1 MKHYY
6 EMPTM
11 VKFLDP
17 YYELMAGET
26 EKDRPW
32 LAGIAFGEYVICGC
46 CGGLME
52 LSELFEFAAGDEEY
66 EPFDLQFEEMSWIDI
81 KEAIIGDQDRFF
93 LVGTVPDYDDI
104 EFFEVEK

>member
-6 EMPTM
+6 EKPTM

-32 LAGIAFGEYVICGC
+32 LAGIAFGEYVIYRIS
-46 CGGLME
+46 LV
-52 LSELFEFAAGDEEY
+52 
-66 EPFDLQFEEMSWIDI
+66 I
-81 KEAIIGDQDRFF
+81 F
-93 LVGTVPDYDDI
+93 L
-104 EFFEVEK
+104 E

>member
-6 EMPTM
+6 EKPTM

-17 YYELMAGET
+17 YYELMVGET

-46 CGGLME
+46 CGELME

-93 LVGTVPDYDDI
+93 LVGIVPDYDDI